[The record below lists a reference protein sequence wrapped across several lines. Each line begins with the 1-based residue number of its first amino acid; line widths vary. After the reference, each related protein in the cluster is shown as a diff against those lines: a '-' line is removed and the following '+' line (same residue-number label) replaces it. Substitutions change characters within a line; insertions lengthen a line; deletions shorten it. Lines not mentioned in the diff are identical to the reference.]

1 MAKRANSE
9 LAAIAWLK
17 TVPGLPVNQ
26 IGTTLPQ
33 DQTTWAETGFIQPI
47 VVGKGSSSKYYGYRS
62 PVVMVHCWAV
72 NPAKQTPP
80 WWKADDLAETI
91 FEHLLKE
98 ENGFENHD
106 LPRPGY
112 RKIRVLQAWV
122 IEEPKRI
129 PWGFPSGQ
137 GSFVDPGNAAHYTL
151 SYQMAWA
158 ELPE

>member
-1 MAKRANSE
+1 MRPANSE

-33 DQTTWAETGFIQPI
+33 DNSTWAVSGYVQPI
-47 VVGKGSSSKYYGYRS
+47 IVGKGSSSRYFGYRA
-62 PVVMVHCWAV
+62 PVVQVHCWAV
-72 NPAKQTPP
+72 NPDKQTPP
-80 WWKADDLAETI
+80 WWKANELAENI
-91 FEHLLKE
+91 YARLLIDGNGA
-98 ENGFENHD
+98 ENLD
-106 LPRPGY
+106 VKTGY
-112 RKIRVLQAWV
+112 RSVRVLQAWE

-137 GSFVDPGNAAHYTL
+137 GSFVDPGNTAHYTV
-151 SYQMAWA
+151 SFQMAWA

>member
-1 MAKRANSE
+1 MKPANSE

-33 DQTTWAETGFIQPI
+33 DNTTWAASGFVQPI
-47 VVGKGSSSKYYGYRS
+47 VVGKGSSSRYYGYRA
-62 PVVMVHCWAV
+62 PVIVVHCWAV
-72 NPAKQTPP
+72 NPNKQTPP
-80 WWKADDLAETI
+80 WWKANNLAELI
-91 FEHLLKE
+91 YAHLLKE
-98 ENGFENHD
+98 GNGGENIA
-106 LPRPGY
+106 LPVSGY
-112 RKIRVLQAWV
+112 RNIRILQAWCV
-122 IEEPKRI
+122 EEPKRI

-151 SYQMAWA
+151 SFQFAWA